1 MKFLTVG
8 NALYLLSNAFQF
20 YVIYRFTNVFY
31 RHKRCRWYTEL
42 AVYLLAFLLNSTV
55 YLCAHSPVLNMLSG
69 VLPLIAITFLY
80 SRKVIYNIGIA
91 IAIVLVSILC
101 DILLSPL
108 ISYSPIVE
116 SSMLTALLSFFFCL
130 LLEWFSR
137 KRDFQA
143 VRGQQLLAILFVPV
157 GSIIIAVLTMKT
169 YRIEM
174 LAEAAL
180 LLVIN
185 IVVFYLF
192 GSLDQAHK
200 AVQDQMLAAQQSK
213 AYINQLDIVYQ
224 SQEQQRYLRHD
235 MKNHLQRMAAL
246 LEQNDLPA
254 LRDYIRKSTDSLAN
268 PREFVHSGNRD
279 IDSLL
284 NYKLGLA
291 KEEQAQISAEA
302 EIPDGLQ
309 IDSFDI
315 VSVLGNLLDNAL
327 EAMKKAERKV
337 LEVSI
342 RYDKQVLFISVRNS
356 CDEAPDFDGSKPVR
370 RKNDASYDRAGRG
383 IGLRSV
389 AHTLSK
395 YNGNIRYSYEAPFFS
410 ATAMMYL

>member
-1 MKFLTVG
+1 MKLFTVG
-8 NALYLLSNAFQF
+8 NGLYLLANAFQF
-20 YVIYRFTNVFY
+20 YVFYRFTNVFY
-31 RHKRCRWYTEL
+31 RSKRCRWYTQL
-42 AVYLLAFLLNSTV
+42 TAYFLAFLLNSAV
-55 YLCAHSPVLNMLSG
+55 YLYAHSPVLNMLSI
-69 VLPLIAITFLY
+69 VVPLILINFLY

-91 IAIVLVSILC
+91 VAILIVPILC
-101 DILLSPL
+101 DMMMAPL

-116 SSMLTALLSFFFCL
+116 CSMATALLSFFFCL

-157 GSIIIAVLTMKT
+157 GSIVIAVLTAKT
-169 YRIEM
+169 YRTEVLI
-174 LAEAAL
+174 EAAL

-185 IVVFYLF
+185 LVVFYLF

-200 AVQDQMLAAQQSK
+200 EVQDQMLAAQQSK

-246 LEQNDLPA
+246 LEQNDLPG
-254 LRDYIRKSTDSLAN
+254 LRDYIRSSGDSIAN

-291 KEEQAQISAEA
+291 KEDGAEITA
-302 EIPDGLQ
+302 EVAIPDGLQ

-327 EAMKKAERKV
+327 EALRKAERKV
-337 LEVSI
+337 LEIRI
-342 RYDKQVLFISVRNS
+342 RYDKQVLFISLRNT
-356 CDEAPDFDGSKPVR
+356 CGTAPDFDGTQPVR
-370 RKNDASYDRAGRG
+370 SRDDASYDRAGRG

-389 AHTLSK
+389 THTLRK
-395 YNGNIRYSYEAPFFS
+395 YNGNIRYSYEKPFFS